1 MVEISATMPDHLVE
15 ALDAASAAT
24 NQSRSDIIRQAVE
37 TCLEDLRDAALT
49 MDRLNDQSDS
59 FLDWEDV
66 KRDLLGKD

>member
-1 MVEISATMPDHLVE
+1 MVEISATMPDQLVQ
-15 ALDAASAAT
+15 ALDPASAAT

-37 TCLEDLRDAALT
+37 TCLEDLRDAALA

>member
-24 NQSRSDIIRQAVE
+24 NQSRSDTIRQAVE
-37 TCLEDLRDAALT
+37 TCLEDLRDAALA

-66 KRDLLGKD
+66 KRDLICKD